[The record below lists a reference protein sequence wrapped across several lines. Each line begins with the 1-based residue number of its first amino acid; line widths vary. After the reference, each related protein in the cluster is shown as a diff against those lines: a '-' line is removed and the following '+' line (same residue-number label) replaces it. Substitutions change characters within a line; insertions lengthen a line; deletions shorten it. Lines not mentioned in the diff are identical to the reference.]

1 MNAFLAIMS
10 SSATSITFSPFQC
23 ILWRL
28 RVSSV
33 RLPNA
38 KERNGLRLIAFEIK
52 CLRCGSS
59 GSCAPW
65 IFVDGIAA
73 RARSVIRSRDG
84 VGFKSLNSKGRHS
97 SPHVRQISIWTG
109 DGKAISASRTWSLII
124 HFVPRLLNE
133 DSHARSYPPQSIHS
147 KQNLIFRISSP
158 WLQHHN
164 PQIQATPIRRV
175 VQEHE
180 ETERAP
186 FQSFFVR
193 TE

>member
-133 DSHARSYPPQSIHS
+133 DSHARSYPPPIDPQQAKPHFPDLQPLASTSQPSNSSHS
-147 KQNLIFRISSP
+147 DPSCRP
-158 WLQHHN
+158 G
-164 PQIQATPIRRV
+164 TRRD
-175 VQEHE
+175 
-180 ETERAP
+180 
-186 FQSFFVR
+186 
-193 TE
+193 